1 MKKLMLTSAL
11 AGVLISSSAFAQ
23 TTVTGEIRVNLKSV
37 GSSVATGTTTTS
49 GRGFGT
55 EQQLN
60 IQTKGKLNVGG
71 LDYAAGFSMEN
82 DGQQVG
88 TLFNENSYIDFTN
101 ASSGTTLS
109 LSQDHIQRSD
119 TDRSAAV
126 LVGHTPNELSSSG
139 HASTRFSQNLG
150 PAVGQ
155 SWTVSILQ
163 QVGSFGT
170 LSYSYAPSLT
180 NAVSDGGLGVATALR
195 TGTSPSE
202 TFAEGDDEGGYEYGF
217 VGSLGVKGLNAYY
230 FNGAANAKGALG
242 TIPHA
247 QSYGASYNM
256 GEFTIGYANKRY
268 NANTTNLDTTEKHYG
283 VAYAIN
289 NQATLGLI
297 YGKADVESS
306 SVTQKVKGINLGYAL
321 GPVDLTVSVAR
332 NTDIAGTVGND
343 SDLAMVR
350 FIGKF

>member
-23 TTVTGEIRVNLKSV
+23 TTVTGEIRVNYKSV

-155 SWTVSILQ
+155 SWTVSLLQ
-163 QVGSFGT
+163 QVGQFGT
-170 LSYSYAPSLT
+170 VSYSYAPSLT
-180 NAVSDGGLGVATALR
+180 NAVSDGGLGAATALR

-202 TFAEGDDEGGYEYGF
+202 TFNEGDNECGYEYGF

-230 FNGAANAKGALG
+230 FNGAANAKGAQT

-268 NANTTNLDTTEKHYG
+268 NANTTALDTTEKHYG

-297 YGKADVESS
+297 YGKADAESS

-332 NTDIAGTVGND
+332 NTDIAGTAGND

>member
-23 TTVTGEIRVNLKSV
+23 TTVTGEIRVNYKSV

-155 SWTVSILQ
+155 SWTVSLLQ
-163 QVGSFGT
+163 QVGQFGT
-170 LSYSYAPSLT
+170 VSYSYAPTLT
-180 NAVSDGGLGVATALR
+180 NGVSDGGLGAATAVR

-202 TFAEGDDEGGYEYGF
+202 TFNENDNEGGYEYGF

-230 FNGAANAKGALG
+230 FNSAANAKGALT

-268 NANTTNLDTTEKHYG
+268 NVDTTALDTTEKHYG

-332 NTDIAGTVGND
+332 NTDIAGTAGND